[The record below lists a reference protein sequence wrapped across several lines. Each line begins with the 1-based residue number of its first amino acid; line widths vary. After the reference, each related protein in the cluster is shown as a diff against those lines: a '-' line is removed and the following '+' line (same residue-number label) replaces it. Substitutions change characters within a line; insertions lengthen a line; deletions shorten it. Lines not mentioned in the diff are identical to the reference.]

1 MKKMTCKVRNQFFVA
16 LVMIALCTMFCGCNT
31 TYTSVTKQDDAIIAN
46 TKAEVVTDKEK
57 NQCEEKSN
65 ETPTDDSQNVCS
77 LGLAEVSSVEKA
89 LDFLFEGYAIY
100 PDEWKKMPIGDIFRA
115 TKHGKVGE
123 NINIDGCSGN
133 LTRSNLSYFCDK
145 YNSKRAFGRIVI
157 QNSRNGKIYILS
169 IIGEL
174 NTDDYERL
182 TTTIVDGFYWDA
194 IWLSPRAKFPEDSKF
209 ASDIPNIASKID
221 TLWNDDC
228 AEKYPCIDG
237 EVIFEDV
244 EKQSLKDWYFSY
256 FDTIVCKTAS
266 GEYVI
271 VCGWND
277 YTDTIFYM
285 SNTGIVETSEDKLDG
300 STTVMPIN

>member
-1 MKKMTCKVRNQFFVA
+1 MKKMTCSVRNRFFVVLA
-16 LVMIALCTMFCGCNT
+16 LIALCTMFCSCNT
-31 TYTSVTKQDDAIIAN
+31 TYTNVTKQEKAVIAE
-46 TKAEVVTDKEK
+46 TETEVMDKTGNQTNGK
-57 NQCEEKSN
+57 NVKTQE
-65 ETPTDDSQNVCS
+65 DDSQNVCS
-77 LGLAEVSSVEKA
+77 LGLSEVSSVKEA
-89 LDFLFEGYAIY
+89 LSFLFEGYAIY
-100 PDEWKKMPIGDIFRA
+100 PDEWEKMHIGDIYRA

-123 NINIDGCSGN
+123 NVNIDGCSGN

-157 QNSRNGKIYILS
+157 QNSQNGKIYILS

-174 NTDDYERL
+174 NTAEYERL

-194 IWLSPRAKFPEDSKF
+194 IWLSPRVKFPEDSKF

-237 EVIFEDV
+237 VVIFEDV

-256 FDTIVCKTAS
+256 FDTIACKTDS

-277 YTDTIFYM
+277 YTDTIFYI
-285 SNTGIVETSEDKLDG
+285 SDAGIVETSPSISCSIL
-300 STTVMPIN
+300 